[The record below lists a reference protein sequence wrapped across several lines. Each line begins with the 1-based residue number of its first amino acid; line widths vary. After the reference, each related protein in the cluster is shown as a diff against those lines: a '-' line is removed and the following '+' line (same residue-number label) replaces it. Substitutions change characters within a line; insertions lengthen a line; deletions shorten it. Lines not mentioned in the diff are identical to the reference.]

1 MSGATM
7 PRPKRKAY
15 TMAVELFPY
24 EWDHLRSWADLRGI
38 TGRELIAS
46 ILSVWCQR
54 NPLPDF
60 QDDGDDGTTD
70 AAE

>member
-1 MSGATM
+1 MSGVTA

-15 TMAVELFPY
+15 TMAVELFPN
-24 EWDHLRSWADLRGI
+24 EWDHLRSWSDLRGI

-54 NPLPDF
+54 NPLPEREL
-60 QDDGDDGTTD
+60 DDEDGTEE
-70 AAE
+70 AAG

>member
-1 MSGATM
+1 MSGVTM
-7 PRPKRKAY
+7 PRPKRKPY
-15 TMAVELFPY
+15 VMAVELFPH
-24 EWDHLRSWADLRGI
+24 EWDQLRAWADLRSI

-54 NPLPDF
+54 NPVPELAPN
-60 QDDGDDGTTD
+60 GDEGTQD